1 MFDHKFDK
9 AAEAAKNFRIA
20 ISDMKTDRAG
30 LDADRQVLLQQR
42 EELYLQPVSNA
53 DMQQFLFDYIDARAA
68 CWERLCGWDELI
80 KKVAQPKRDP
90 DFAEHHGIT
99 TRALCLR
106 DIEIVMEQP
115 SSSSKQALGINYI
128 NFYGDAGPALSSGSD
143 APFYFFFGDLVKKKI
158 AERFDTLCPRELG
171 KPGAPVAERKAKIQE
186 LDAEIA
192 ALTARIDQINDN
204 LKELGGGE

>member
-1 MFDHKFDK
+1 MFDNKFDK
-9 AAEAAKNFRIA
+9 AAEAAKNFRLA

-68 CWERLCGWDELI
+68 FWEGLCGWDNVI
-80 KKVAQPKRDP
+80 KKVSLPARNP

-99 TRALCLR
+99 TRGLCLR
-106 DIEIVMEQP
+106 DIELVMAQP
-115 SSSSKQALGINYI
+115 GADNTQALGIKSI
-128 NFYGDAGPALSSGSD
+128 NFYGDAGPALSAGSD
-143 APFYFFFGDLVKKKI
+143 TPFYFFFGDLVKKKI
-158 AERFDTLCPRELG
+158 ADRFDTLCPRELG
-171 KPGAPVAERKAKIQE
+171 KPGIPVAERKAKIQE